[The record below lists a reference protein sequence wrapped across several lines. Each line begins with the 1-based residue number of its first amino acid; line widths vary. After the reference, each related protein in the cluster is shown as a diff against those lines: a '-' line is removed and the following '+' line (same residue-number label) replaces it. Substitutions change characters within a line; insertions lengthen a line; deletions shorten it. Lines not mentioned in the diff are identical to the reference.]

1 MITHLNNL
9 CSRVFYNFY
18 THCVLQNYNKA
29 ITIAIALAIVIAIS
43 MTIIKVRVIKMV
55 MTNVSV

>member
-1 MITHLNNL
+1 MINTL
-9 CSRVFYNFY
+9 CSIVFYNFY
-18 THCVLQNYNKA
+18 THCFLQNYNEA
-29 ITIAIALAIVIAIS
+29 ITIAIALAIEIAIS